1 MYKFTTLAYRCIGL
15 SCAGLLL
22 FSCSDSGTSVQKID
36 GESQVGHS
44 HTSGIDQ
51 GYWPPQPLDVTN
63 EQPLPSSAKDGV
75 RASVLDAARQR
86 ILSNPAVLSLLG
98 DDYRIFDGS
107 LSSDKEGETAKF
119 VFYSYTSEQT
129 VFAYMQPDGSVTTE
143 SLPAHEYQ
151 PPEHPEESTKAI
163 ELANAALSS
172 AGFETSGLVGAGLLA
187 HPSIN
192 EISASGN
199 QFHEQRLIYVTF
211 GEGDGALPVYRALVN
226 VSDSVVLESGL
237 VQ

>member
-1 MYKFTTLAYRCIGL
+1 M
-15 SCAGLLL
+15 
-22 FSCSDSGTSVQKID
+22 FSCSDPGTTVQKI
-36 GESQVGHS
+36 ESETQTGHT

-51 GYWPPQPLDVTN
+51 GYWPPQPLNVAN
-63 EQPLPSSAKDGV
+63 EQPLPSSAKDGA

-86 ILSNPAVLSLLG
+86 ILSNPAVRSLLG
-98 DDYRIFDGS
+98 DEYQSFDGS

-119 VFYSYTSEQT
+119 VFYSYTTEQT
-129 VFAYMQPDGSVTTE
+129 IFAYMQSDGSVTTE
-143 SLPAHEYQ
+143 SVPASEYQ
-151 PPEHPEESTKAI
+151 PPEHPEESTQAI
-163 ELANAALSS
+163 ALASAALTS

-192 EISASGN
+192 EINANGN
-199 QFHEQRLIYVTF
+199 QFHDQRLIYVTF

-226 VSDSVVLESGL
+226 VSDSVVLDSGL